1 MLGVTSGQNCFETEG
16 IKLQEK
22 EMPCEFKFNYLSMK
36 IAWKFQ
42 LKNQL
47 SIYPEITWND
57 PNVNFH
63 Y

>member
-36 IAWKFQ
+36 IA
-42 LKNQL
+42 
-47 SIYPEITWND
+47 
-57 PNVNFH
+57 
-63 Y
+63 